1 MKVFISLIG
10 NASSVGHGQD
20 VLPTGPTNAF
30 VDVMTKPKAAP
41 VMNDRVAAK
50 VSKKKKKRKKNVE
63 GAEMDT
69 QPRFHMQPRF

>member
-1 MKVFISLIG
+1 MKVLLSMT
-10 NASSVGHGQD
+10 ASSVGHGQD

-30 VDVMTKPKAAP
+30 VDIMRPPKAGK
-41 VMNDRVAAK
+41 VSTYTVDAK

-69 QPRFHMQPRF
+69 QPTFHMNPRW